1 MPKLALIFGLAL
13 AIVFAAIAQATAADL
28 SASQLAAICGERSRC
43 DLVGTHEAGKAADG
57 ESRVVAELRLS
68 LADKPDDAPDDG
80 CRRDSDRDGGT
91 EYWVFNGRQPP
102 VRLLDLCNDGYGAAG
117 VGEDEIKIEDNRL
130 THTQHGGSAWRW
142 YSSTAYRL
150 EPLTRIETTD
160 CSFHTGSPGSG
171 TLTYADLWNLRLRS
185 FGFDSRD
192 PAGADEIGCPEEAPL
207 TASPRPSSGILSA
220 YALPGFGPG
229 QDTRVI
235 RKIPTGAALSDCAL
249 TISTDAASGFLV
261 YGQPAKTDAAEMK
274 IAVDSASSLVV
285 QIFDPLA
292 KSSQYATG
300 WVHQPHVELWRVPSS
315 AETHAGY
322 AHPKIV
328 EQIGIDLSGKPW
340 PGLNAGK
347 LPQIE
352 RWAAMDEKGRDVVVM
367 RIGWAEDS
375 ALAWGIAAV
384 YSQAE
389 QGRQSRLIATTGIE
403 RNRPLFLPP
412 ARRFDR
418 DCSLQDGQWKASPL
432 PEITATGSRRAVP

>member
-1 MPKLALIFGLAL
+1 MPKFALAFGLAL
-13 AIVFAAIAQATAADL
+13 PILLAAIAPAPAANIT
-28 SASQLAAICGERSRC
+28 ASQLAAICGQRARC
-43 DLVGTHEAGKAADG
+43 DLAGTHDAGKAADG
-57 ESRVVAELRLS
+57 EPRLVVELRLS

-80 CRRDSDRDGGT
+80 CRNDSDRDGGT
-91 EYWVFNGRQPP
+91 EYWVFNGKHPP

-117 VGEDEIKIEDNRL
+117 VGEDEVEIEDNRL

-150 EPLTRIETTD
+150 EPLTRLETTD

-185 FGFDSRD
+185 FGFDSGD
-192 PAGADEIGCPEEAPL
+192 PAGADEIGCPEEVPL
-207 TASPRPSSGILSA
+207 TLSPRPAAGVLSA
-220 YALPGFGPG
+220 FALPAFGPG
-229 QDTRVI
+229 DDTRQM
-235 RKIPTGAALSDCAL
+235 RKIPTGAALLDCAL
-249 TISTDAASGFLV
+249 SISTDAANGFLV

-274 IAVDSASSLVV
+274 VAVDSPSSLVV

-292 KSSQYATG
+292 KASQYAAS
-300 WVHQPHVELWRVPSS
+300 WVHQPHVELWRAPSS
-315 AETHAGY
+315 ADTLAGY
-322 AHPKIV
+322 AHPKTV

-352 RWAAMDEKGRDVVVM
+352 RWVAKDERGRDVVVM
-367 RIGWAEDS
+367 RVTWAEDS
-375 ALAWGIAAV
+375 ALSWGIAAV

-389 QGRQSRLIATTGIE
+389 QGRQSRLISTTGIE

-418 DCSLQDGQWKASPL
+418 DCSLQSGFWKASPL